1 MRRIVILF
9 LFFVIVSNVQLFGEN
24 LPAAQFQN
32 ISLGDFIKFVAVRE
46 NLNIIYTQRSIPRN
60 LKITLYSP
68 TTLSNADLLKIFYS
82 VLKENNIIATQQGNT
97 ILLTRSN
104 AARALGGKFIRGA
117 TGGQNTLSTVVVRLK
132 NISVTTIALTVRH
145 VMSPYGVLDI
155 IRPINTVVIT
165 DTKYR
170 IEQIAK
176 LLRSIDSDERMLVKL
191 IPLKNASSNTVAS
204 ELNRFFNDL
213 RVRNGMS
220 YSPIIISESASN
232 SLLVAARIND
242 FNFINTVINSI
253 INHSQK
259 SKFQKVFYLKNAVA
273 KDVYNVITKLL
284 SKNPNFKNSSISY
297 DEATNSIIFV
307 GSPVIYNKIK
317 DLISKLDVPR
327 KEVYIE
333 ALIIETSLS
342 KLSEFGV
349 EWSATAKSGSTI
361 GYAGSANTGNLGKI
375 EGSIIN
381 NQKFTPLPNGFSLG
395 ILGNTV
401 TYNGVKFAT
410 LGALLNALKSNSNIN
425 IVSNPKIV
433 TLDNQKATIFV
444 GENRPYITSK
454 KYDSNGNPIFT
465 YDYKNVGVKLSI
477 LPHVNGNKIMINTQL
492 EIKKVTENVMVGN
505 TMAPVTLTRT
515 TSTKISLV
523 NGEKILISGLIEND
537 TQKKRSGVPIL
548 SDIPI
553 LGGLFKYRENS
564 TSKTNLLVFL
574 SVRLVNNRNVMANI
588 IKKETEKSK
597 KVLSNGTKNKQ

>member
-1 MRRIVILF
+1 MKRLIVLIMVLF
-9 LFFVIVSNVQLFGEN
+9 IGVQAYGKNV
-24 LPAAQFQN
+24 PVAQFEDIGLQ
-32 ISLGDFIKFVAVRE
+32 DFIKFVAVRE
-46 NLNIIYTQRSIPRN
+46 NLNIIYSQNEIPRN

-68 TTLSNADLLKIFYS
+68 SALTNRDLLKIFYS

-97 ILLTRSN
+97 ILLSRYNT
-104 AARALGGKFIRGA
+104 ARAIGGKYVSKPSTIS
-117 TGGQNTLSTVVVRLK
+117 QNTLSTVIIRLK
-132 NISVTTIALTVRH
+132 NVSVMNVSSTVRH
-145 VMSPYGVLDI
+145 VMSPYGILDI
-155 IRPINTVVIT
+155 IRPINTLVIT

-170 IEQIAK
+170 IDQISK
-176 LLRSIDSDERMLVKL
+176 LLRTLDSDDKIVVKL
-191 IPLKNASSNTVAS
+191 ISIKSASSGTIAN

-220 YSPIIISESASN
+220 YSPIIINEGESN

-242 FNFINTVINSI
+242 FNFINSVINSI
-253 INHSQK
+253 LGSTEKNR
-259 SKFQKVFYLKNAVA
+259 FQKVFYLKNAVA
-273 KDVYNVITKLL
+273 KDVYDVITKLL
-284 SKNPNFKNSSISY
+284 AKSPSFKGSSISY
-297 DEATNSIIFV
+297 DEATNSILFV
-307 GSPVIYNKIK
+307 GSPVLYNKVK
-317 DLISKLDVPR
+317 QLIDELDVPR

-349 EWSATAKSGSTI
+349 EWSATAKSGHSI
-361 GYAGSANTGNLGKI
+361 GYAGNTNTGNLGNL

-381 NQKFTPLPNGFSLG
+381 NNKFTPLPNGFNLG

-410 LGALLNALKSNSNIN
+410 LGALLNALKSNSDIN

-444 GENRPYITSK
+444 GENRPYLTSQ
-454 KYDSNGNPIFT
+454 KYDSNGNPIYT
-465 YDYKNVGVKLSI
+465 YDYKDVGVKLTI
-477 LPHVNGNKIMINTQL
+477 LPHINGNKILLNTNL

-505 TMAPVTLTRT
+505 TMAPVTLTRE

-537 TQKKRSGVPIL
+537 TQKQKTGVPIL

-553 LGGLFKYRENS
+553 LGGLFEYKKNS
-564 TSKTNLLVFL
+564 TSKTNLMVFL
-574 SVRLVNNRNVMANI
+574 SVRVVNNNEVVASIN
-588 IKKETEKSK
+588 KNA
-597 KVLSNGTKNKQ
+597 KVLDNVTKVK